1 MVNTSSNLK
10 YFIVAILL
18 TLALM
23 LVDTQVWYSL
33 WGISITVYLVP
44 YVLPLARIL
53 LAAFLP
59 FAVMYL
65 ISTKIQS
72 TTQLWPIM
80 LSTFI
85 GCLTGAIIDT
95 AIQLTTAFYL
105 GSSFGTISIPV
116 LGYEILMLI
125 MVSTFS
131 ETFFAS
137 ISAVLISYYRTHP
150 EKTILQPAQN
160 PPST

>member
-1 MVNTSSNLK
+1 MSFSLK

-23 LVDTQVWYSL
+23 LVDTAVWYRLS
-33 WGISITVYLVP
+33 GISITTYFLP
-44 YVLPLARIL
+44 YVLPLGRIL

-65 ISTKIQS
+65 ISTKISS

-80 LSTFI
+80 LSTFLGCFI
-85 GCLTGAIIDT
+85 GGIINT
-95 AIQLTTAFYL
+95 AIQLTTAFYI
-105 GSSFGTISIPV
+105 GSSFGTITFPI
-116 LGYEILMLI
+116 LIYEISMLI
-125 MVSTFS
+125 VVAAFS

-137 ISAVLISYYRTHP
+137 IAATLFAYYRTHP
-150 EKTILQPAQN
+150 ERAVSQPAQS
-160 PPST
+160 PPSA